1 MAVMLKSK
9 TKTSTEVLL
18 QLSITLAL
26 MYISNKL
33 SVDIWRSMT
42 GH

>member
-9 TKTSTEVLL
+9 SKTYAEVIL
-18 QLSITLAL
+18 QLSITLVL
-26 MYISNKL
+26 MYVSNKV
-33 SVDIWRSMT
+33 SVDVWRSMT

>member
-1 MAVMLKSK
+1 MALMLKSK
-9 TKTSTEVLL
+9 NKTSAEIIL
-18 QLSITLAL
+18 QLSITLVL
-26 MYISNKL
+26 MYISNKI

>member
-1 MAVMLKSK
+1 MALMLKTK
-9 TKTSTEVLL
+9 GKTSAEIIL
-18 QLSITLAL
+18 QLSITLAF

-33 SVDIWRSMT
+33 SLDIWRSMT

>member
-1 MAVMLKSK
+1 MALMLKSK
-9 TKTSTEVLL
+9 NKTSSEIIL
-18 QLSITLAL
+18 QLSITLVL
-26 MYISNKL
+26 MYISNKI

>member
-1 MAVMLKSK
+1 MLKTKSK
-9 TKTSTEVLL
+9 TSAEIIL
-18 QLSITLAL
+18 QLSITLAF

>member
-1 MAVMLKSK
+1 MSVMLKSK
-9 TKTSTEVLL
+9 TKTSAEVLL
-18 QLSITLAL
+18 QLSITLAF

>member
-1 MAVMLKSK
+1 MLKSK
-9 TKTSTEVLL
+9 NKTSAEIIL
-18 QLSITLAL
+18 QLSITLVF
-26 MYISNKL
+26 MYISNKI

>member
-1 MAVMLKSK
+1 MLKSK
-9 TKTSTEVLL
+9 NKTSSEIIL
-18 QLSITLAL
+18 QLSITLVL
-26 MYISNKL
+26 MYISNKI

>member
-1 MAVMLKSK
+1 MAIILKSK
-9 TKTSTEVLL
+9 NKTFAEILL

>member
-1 MAVMLKSK
+1 MLKNK
-9 TKTSTEVLL
+9 GKTSTEIIL
-18 QLSITLAL
+18 QLSITLAF

>member
-1 MAVMLKSK
+1 MLKSK
-9 TKTSTEVLL
+9 NKTSAEIIL
-18 QLSITLAL
+18 QLSITLVL
-26 MYISNKL
+26 MYISNKI

>member
-1 MAVMLKSK
+1 MLKNK
-9 TKTSTEVLL
+9 NKTSAEIIL
-18 QLSITLAL
+18 QLSITLVL
-26 MYISNKL
+26 MYISNKI